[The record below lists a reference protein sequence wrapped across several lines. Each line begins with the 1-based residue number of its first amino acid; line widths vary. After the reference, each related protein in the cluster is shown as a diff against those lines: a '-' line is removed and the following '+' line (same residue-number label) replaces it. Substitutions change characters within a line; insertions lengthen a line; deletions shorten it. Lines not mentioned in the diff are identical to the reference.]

1 MHCFAIVNPGLEVVA
16 QREIK
21 ELVKAKAVISRQ
33 ALEFSIKGTKE
44 LVALC
49 GRGQAFRR
57 LMVLIGKFSSIEELN
72 LSTFAFPWPDY
83 FPPTFSFKIDVE
95 GVKGQENRFELAGQ
109 LLKKLFPF
117 FQEKGFTPT
126 ADVRKGTFTLV
137 LYRTGSDME
146 MDNASKA
153 ENQYLLGL
161 DCTGDVDSRAYR
173 VFPHQATFKG
183 DLAYYFIRKSGY
195 KPTPNSKMLIGFVR
209 DGGLAI
215 EAALFANKLP
225 MREVAKMPFHNFPS
239 VASETL
245 QKEKNKKRK
254 TPSKIIS
261 FDPNRQSIIAA
272 QKNGKIAVVAEAVEF
287 HRYTL
292 DELDTRFS
300 TEEFDNIIVHLTKK
314 DEEKINELFYQGNYV
329 LKKGGYLFVIGRG
342 GLELPTPENY
352 QLKEQGEIQRGDSG
366 YRWWLMGKK

>member
-1 MHCFAIVNPGLEVVA
+1 MECFALVNPGLEAVA
-16 QREIK
+16 QQEIK
-21 ELVKAKAVISRQ
+21 ELVKAKAIISRQ
-33 ALEFSIKGTKE
+33 ALEFSVAGTKE
-44 LVALC
+44 LVAISTQ
-49 GRGQAFRR
+49 GQSFRR
-57 LMVLIGKFSSIEELN
+57 LMILMGKFAQVEDLN
-72 LSTFAFPWPDY
+72 LNSLSFPWPDY
-83 FPPTFSFKIDVE
+83 FPPAFSFKIDVE

-117 FQEKGFTPT
+117 FQEKGFMPT
-126 ADVRKGTFTLV
+126 ADVRKGMFTLV
-137 LYRTGSDME
+137 LYRTGSDTE
-146 MDNASKA
+146 IDSESKA

-173 VFPHQATFKG
+173 IFPHQATFKG
-183 DLAYYFIRKSGY
+183 DLAYYFVRKSGY
-195 KPTPNSKMLIGFVR
+195 QPASKSKMLIGFVR

-239 VASETL
+239 LASE
-245 QKEKNKKRK
+245 KSPEKKKK
-254 TPSKIIS
+254 TVKMLSRIIS

-272 QKNGKIAVVAEAVEF
+272 QKNGKIAGAAEAIEF

-329 LKKGGYLFVIGRG
+329 LKKGGCLLVIGRG

-352 QLKEQGEIQRGDSG
+352 RLKEQGEIQRGDSG
-366 YRWWLMGKK
+366 YKWWLMEKR

>member
-1 MHCFAIVNPGLEVVA
+1 MHCFALVNPGLEVVA
-16 QREIK
+16 QQEIK
-21 ELVKAKAVISRQ
+21 ELVKAKAIISRQ

-44 LVALC
+44 LVAISTH
-49 GRGQAFRR
+49 GQSFRR
-57 LMVLIGKFSSIEELN
+57 LMILIGKFAQVEDLN
-72 LSTFAFPWPDY
+72 LNTITFPWSDY
-83 FPPTFSFKIDVE
+83 FPPNFSFKIDVE
-95 GVKGQENRFELAGQ
+95 GVKGQENRFQLAGE

-126 ADVRKGTFTLV
+126 ADVRKGTFTLA
-137 LYRTGSDME
+137 LYQTGIESQS
-146 MDNASKA
+146 N
-153 ENQYLLGL
+153 YLLGL
-161 DCTGDVDSRAYR
+161 DCTGDMDSRAYR

-183 DLAYYFIRKSGY
+183 DLAYYFVRKSGY
-195 KPTPNSKMLIGFVR
+195 KPTPKSKMIIGFVR

-225 MREVAKMPFHNFPS
+225 MREVAKMPLHNFPS
-239 VASETL
+239 LAA
-245 QKEKNKKRK
+245 EKSPEKKKK
-254 TPSKIIS
+254 TTKPPKIIS

-272 QKNGKIAVVAEAVEF
+272 QKNSKIAGAAEAIEF

-329 LKKGGYLFVIGRG
+329 LKRGGQLFVIGRG

-352 QLKEQGEIQRGDSG
+352 QLKEQDEIQRGDSG
-366 YRWWLMGKK
+366 YKWWLMRKK